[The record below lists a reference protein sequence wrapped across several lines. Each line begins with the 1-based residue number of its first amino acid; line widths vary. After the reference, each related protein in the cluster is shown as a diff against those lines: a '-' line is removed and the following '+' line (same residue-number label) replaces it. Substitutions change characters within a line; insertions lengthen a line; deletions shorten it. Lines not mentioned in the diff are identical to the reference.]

1 MDHRGCGVIRK
12 YENPQVSATAGN
24 VSFFDS
30 GRKEASAVM
39 QSVAVLSRTG
49 RKLMPTNAYRARKL
63 LKSGRAGI
71 ECYKPV
77 FTIRL
82 TDREEGA
89 VQPVE
94 YTCDTGYQHVG
105 ISIKSEKHEFVH
117 NQYDM
122 LKDETERHNDC
133 RKYRRVR
140 RNRKRYRKPRFDSR
154 SKKNKDMAPSLR
166 HRMENQIRLFES
178 FCRVLPITTATFEMG
193 KFDTQLL
200 QAIAEGKPL
209 PKGRDYQHGS
219 KYLYQTERMAVF
231 GRDHYTCQIC
241 GRSVR
246 DGAILHTHH
255 IGFWMS
261 PPYRSGRISNLLT
274 VCEKCHTAWNH
285 KPGGRLWGIKP
296 KLTNLTAATYMST
309 VRWAM
314 YRRLVK
320 THPDVDIH
328 IQYGAKTGITRQER
342 HIAKTHANDAYCIG
356 QFHPLHRCKEV
367 LFAKRR
373 RNSRILARFYDAK
386 YIDVR
391 DGKKKSGA
399 QLSCGRTNRS
409 ENRHTEK
416 NERIWRGRKC
426 SGGHVSVRKRHY
438 LFQPGD
444 TVCWKSDRYIVKGAH
459 CNGTRVLLDTGKSVK
474 QTDLQIIRKAGGWAL
489 PPGNELPGIR
499 A

>member
-1 MDHRGCGVIRK
+1 
-12 YENPQVSATAGN
+12 
-24 VSFFDS
+24 
-30 GRKEASAVM
+30 M

-82 TDREEGA
+82 TDRKEGD

-94 YTCDTGYQHVG
+94 YACDTGYQHVG
-105 ISIKSEKHEFVH
+105 VSVKSEKHEYVH

-122 LKDETERHNDC
+122 LKNETERHNDC
-133 RKYRRVR
+133 RKYRRAR

-200 QAIAEGKPL
+200 QAVAEGKPL
-209 PKGRDYQHGS
+209 PKGRDYQQGS

-241 GRSVR
+241 GRSVK
-246 DGAILHTHH
+246 DHAILHTHH

-261 PPYRSGRISNLLT
+261 PPYRSSRIGNLLT
-274 VCEKCHTAWNH
+274 VCEKCHTARNH
-285 KPGGRLWGIKP
+285 KPGGRLWGLKP
-296 KLTNLTAATYMST
+296 KTTNLTAATYMST

-320 THPDVDIH
+320 THPEINIH
-328 IQYGAKTGITRQER
+328 IQYGAKTSIIRQER

-356 QFHPLHRCKEV
+356 AFHPRHRTTGYVYQK
-367 LFAKRR
+367 KRR
-373 RNSRILARFYDAK
+373 NNRVLTKFYDAQ
-386 YIDVR
+386 YNDVR
-391 DGKKKSGA
+391 DGKKKSGS
-399 QLSCGRTNRS
+399 QLSCGRTKRS
-409 ENRHTEK
+409 ETRRTEK
-416 NERIWRGRKC
+416 NERIYRGTKC
-426 SGGHVSVRKRHY
+426 QPGSLHTRKR
-438 LFQPGD
+438 
-444 TVCWKSDRYIVKGAH
+444 RYDIQAGNVVIFHGRIRVVKGTHHNKKTGAE
-459 CNGTRVLLDTGKSVK
+459 NAEFKPDGLLPKSAK
-474 QTDLQIIRKAGGWAL
+474 PENIITLHKKGGWCISSH
-489 PPGNELPGIR
+489 E
-499 A
+499 